1 MDRGLH
7 ITLRNLS
14 NVGMKRTGHTSGPTV
29 PMMTS
34 SVTEESRRAVDNAR
48 QLFRWT
54 LAHWASDLLVLR
66 QAGLTRPRWTK
77 ASGPTW
83 TVAA

>member
-1 MDRGLH
+1 MDRDLH
-7 ITLRNLS
+7 NTVRNSS

-29 PMMTS
+29 PMMDS
-34 SVTEESRRAVDNAR
+34 SVTGDSRRAVDNAR
-48 QLFRWT
+48 RLFRWT
-54 LAHWASDLLVLR
+54 LAHWASDLLMLR
-66 QAGLTRPRWTK
+66 RAGLTRPRWTK

>member
-7 ITLRNLS
+7 NTLRNAS
-14 NVGMKRTGHTSGPTV
+14 NAGMKPTGHTSGPTV
-29 PMMTS
+29 PMMDS
-34 SVTEESRRAVDNAR
+34 SVSQESRRAVDNAR
-48 QLFRWT
+48 RLFRRT

-77 ASGPTW
+77 SSGPTW
-83 TVAA
+83 NVAA